1 MKKYLQIPTLLLI
14 AGYLISCGPS
24 LKVTHDYD
32 KSVNFDQYK
41 TFALFNSDSIHDA
54 ISQLNQQR
62 IINAVK
68 NEMTKKGLQENTSHP
83 DVLVNITAILQNRVA
98 VSSTTDYYGYGGMYR
113 PYYWG
118 GGMGGASTTNYN
130 VQHYKDGSLI
140 IDVIDANSKKLVWQG
155 TGNKEIDK
163 PAKDPDTAIP
173 KAVASIMES
182 FPPGKAKKS

>member
-68 NEMTKKGLQENTSHP
+68 NEMTKKGLQENTGQS
-83 DVLVNITAILQNRVA
+83 
-98 VSSTTDYYGYGGMYR
+98 
-113 PYYWG
+113 
-118 GGMGGASTTNYN
+118 
-130 VQHYKDGSLI
+130 
-140 IDVIDANSKKLVWQG
+140 
-155 TGNKEIDK
+155 
-163 PAKDPDTAIP
+163 
-173 KAVASIMES
+173 
-182 FPPGKAKKS
+182 